1 MIKTEN
7 LNRKEV
13 HIMPSLKHLIE
24 ELTELSV
31 DPGEIRLPGA
41 LYDEL
46 LDQAESEADEDEQ
59 E

>member
-1 MIKTEN
+1 
-7 LNRKEV
+7 
-13 HIMPSLKHLIE
+13 MPSLKHLIE